1 MSELIDVS
9 RTIVNQS
16 NVLQELSASIKEL
29 KPELLDG
36 LFCVSNQEAFAVAG
50 EVRAGRL
57 TSLNPLMVDSLSQ
70 AIKDVLRI
78 SESLEVE
85 GLDENSLKSLD
96 DLELP
101 ITELLDWI
109 ESYDRKASDWSY
121 SLEDMR
127 RPDFIGIFCMD
138 CDAEI
143 GGEENC
149 PGCSN
154 Q

>member
-1 MSELIDVS
+1 M
-9 RTIVNQS
+9 
-16 NVLQELSASIKEL
+16 
-29 KPELLDG
+29 LDG
-36 LFCVSNQEAFAVAG
+36 LFCVSNQEAFSVAE
-50 EVRAGRL
+50 EVRAGRV
-57 TSLNPLMVDSLSQ
+57 TSLNPSMVESLSQ
-70 AIKDVLRI
+70 AIEDVLRI

-101 ITELLDWI
+101 IGELLDWI

-149 PGCSN
+149 PNCPVI
-154 Q
+154 